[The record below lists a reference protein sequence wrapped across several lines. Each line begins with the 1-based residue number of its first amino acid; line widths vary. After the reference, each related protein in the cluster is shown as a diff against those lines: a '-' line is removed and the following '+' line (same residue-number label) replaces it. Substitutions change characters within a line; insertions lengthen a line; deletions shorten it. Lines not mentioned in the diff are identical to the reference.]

1 MSRDRTEFDI
11 LDMMTASGMDDL
23 AIADFFQHR
32 GVSKLDGAPGRGSGR
47 YPLGSGDY
55 PQASRD
61 FLDNYKMLKD
71 AGMSET
77 DIAKA
82 MHIQRDSTKI
92 LRAQRSIAVNDIKK
106 WNMANA
112 TRLKAHGYSTAEIA
126 RILHAKNESTVRSW
140 LDADRQGRANLTM
153 QTADLLKDYVEEKK
167 FLDIGDGSELYLGDA
182 LNAKISSTRLD
193 AAVEMLKQQGY
204 KVSKVYMDQLGTNH
218 KTTISVLT
226 KDDIPYSDIYKNR
239 FQIKPV
245 DGIVYDE
252 DGNIGKLGLDKDLVS
267 IDSSRVFI
275 KYGDEGGTLKDGVI
289 ELRKGVDDISLGK
302 AQYAQVRIMVDGD
315 KYLKG
320 MAMYSNDIPPG
331 YDIVFNTNKPT
342 GTPFDKVLKKCK
354 TDQEGNVDMDNPF
367 GATIKGEKDLT
378 RAQRYYIDPKTGE
391 KKLSAINVVNEE
403 GNWGT
408 WSPTLASQFL
418 SKQNERIAKRQLD
431 LTFAAKKA
439 EFDDICALT
448 NPTLKRKLL
457 KEFSDDC
464 DASAVHL
471 KAAAFPGQR
480 SFVILP
486 FEKMKADEVYA
497 PRYEDGTK
505 VALVR
510 YPHAGTFEIPIL
522 TVHNKGSVAAEMIF
536 NAPDAIGIN
545 PKVAQ
550 RLSGADFDGDS
561 VVLIPLSNKVN
572 IRSTDPLPGL
582 KDFDPNQYAWP
593 EGVDHP
599 TVGRKKNDIDEKHP
613 LGGDGFVKGSQ
624 MGSVS
629 NLITDMTLKGASPD
643 ELARA
648 VRHSMVV
655 IDAEKHDL
663 DWKRSEK
670 ENDIRGLKKLYQG
683 GENRGAST
691 LISRA
696 KGDYRREVTGRELV
710 DEETGKRIYLKARDS
725 DLYYQE
731 RKPVRAKDPETGKY
745 LREII
750 TDPITGKQKKGNYIY
765 ETEVDPET
773 GKERVKKEFT
783 GKTITRKEKIT
794 KMEATDDAF
803 TLTSGGSREDPG
815 TKMEGIYANYANSMK
830 ALANA
835 ARKEMISTPP
845 MKKDPKV
852 AKEYEKEVAKLN
864 ADLAVAL
871 KNAPKERYAQIRG
884 NQVVKQ
890 KVKENGELDDEHLTR
905 VKNQALASARLA
917 VGAQKQ
923 KIPISDRQWEA
934 IQKGAVSDSV
944 LMKIFNNTDT
954 DELKQRALPRQEN
967 YISESKKVLIR
978 RMQDSGLTI
987 AEMADRVGL
996 STSSITKVLAE

>member
-1 MSRDRTEFDI
+1 MSRDKTEFYI
-11 LDMMTASGMDDL
+11 LDVMSASGMDDVD
-23 AIADFFQHR
+23 ISDFFMHY

-61 FLDNYKMLKD
+61 FLDQYRLLEE
-71 AGMSET
+71 AGMT
-77 DIAKA
+77 QKDIAKA
-82 MHIQRDSTKI
+82 MHIKRDSTKI
-92 LRAQRSIAVNDIKK
+92 LRAQKSIAVNEVKK

-112 TRLKAHGYSTAEIA
+112 TRLKEHGYSPTEIA
-126 RILHAKNESTVRSW
+126 KILGAKNESTVRSW
-140 LDADRQGRANLTM
+140 LEADRQGRVDLNTR
-153 QTADLLKDYVEEKK
+153 TEDLLKQYVEEKK
-167 FLDIGDGSELYLGDA
+167 YVDIGDGSELYLGDA
-182 LNAKISSTRLD
+182 LNARISSTRLD
-193 AAVEMLKQQGY
+193 TVIEMMKQDGY
-204 KVSKVYMDQLGTNH
+204 KVSKIYMDQLGTNH
-218 KTTISVLT
+218 KTTMSVLS
-226 KDDIPYSDIYKNR
+226 KDDIPYSDIYKDR
-239 FQIKPV
+239 FSIKPV
-245 DGIVYDE
+245 DGIIYDE
-252 DGNIGKLGLDKDLVS
+252 DGGISKLGLEKDLVS
-267 IDSSRVFI
+267 IDPGRVYI
-275 KYGDEGGTLKDGVI
+275 KYGDQGGTLKDGVI

-302 AQYAQVRIMVDGD
+302 AQYAQVRILVDND

-320 MAMYSNDIPPG
+320 MAMYSNDIPKG
-331 YDIVFNTNKPT
+331 YDIVFNTNKPS
-342 GTPFDKVLKKCK
+342 GTPFEKVLKKCK
-354 TDQEGNVDMDNPF
+354 TDKDGNVDMDNPF
-367 GATIKGEKDLT
+367 GATIKGEKDLV

-431 LTFAAKKA
+431 LTYAAKKA

-471 KAAAFPGQR
+471 KAASFPGQR

-486 FEKMKADEVYA
+486 FEKMKDDEVYA

-510 YPHAGTFEIPIL
+510 YPHAGTFEIPVL

-561 VVLIPLSNKVN
+561 VVLIPLSKKVN
-572 IRSTDPLPGL
+572 IRTKDPLPGL

-599 TVGRKKNDIDEKHP
+599 TVGRKKNDIDAEHP
-613 LGGDGFVKGSQ
+613 LGGDGFVKGAQ

-629 NLITDMTLKGASPD
+629 NLITDMTLKGASDD

-670 ENDIRGLKKLYQG
+670 ENDIRGLKKKYQG

-696 KGDYRREVTGRELV
+696 KGDFRRDVTGRETV
-710 DEETGKRIYLKARDS
+710 DKETGKKLYLPAKDA

-731 RKPVRAKDPETGKY
+731 RKPVRKKDENGRY
-745 LREII
+745 MREMII
-750 TDPITGKQKKGNYIY
+750 DPITGKTKKGNYIY
-765 ETEVDPET
+765 ETEIDPET

-783 GKTITRKEKIT
+783 GKIKTRKEKIT

-815 TKMEGIYANYANSMK
+815 TQMEGIYANYANSMK
-830 ALANA
+830 ALANT
-835 ARKEMISTPP
+835 ARKEMISTPT
-845 MKKDPKV
+845 MKKNPKV
-852 AKEYEKEVAKLN
+852 AKEYEQEVAKLN
-864 ADLAVAL
+864 ADLAIAL
-871 KNAPKERYAQIRG
+871 KNAPKERYAQLIG
-884 NQVVKQ
+884 NQTVKQ
-890 KVKENGELDDEHLTR
+890 KIRENGDLDDEHLTR
-905 VKNQALASARLA
+905 IKNQALASARLA

-944 LMKIFNNTDT
+944 LMKIFNNTDA
-954 DELKQRALPRQEN
+954 DELKQRAMPRQEN
-967 YISESKKVLIR
+967 YISDSKKILVR

-987 AEMADRVGL
+987 AEMADRTGL
-996 STSSITKVLAE
+996 STSSITRILAE